1 MRRLPAVLLALA
13 WTLAASAAERV
24 HGEDHDFAA
33 PGVRILWGVAKGGS
47 EDDTKVVLRILSPD
61 RVYGHAALEGHDPFS
76 KARRTLIARRA
87 IDQRLDLE
95 TPRAGF
101 ADLPSRE
108 VHLYRDG
115 AEPVLV
121 VYYLGAP
128 DTTPEFATVEALR
141 AYFDRAE
148 TLPRRR

>member
-1 MRRLPAVLLALA
+1 MRRAFALLVGAA
-13 WTLAASAAERV
+13 WWVSASAAERV

-33 PGVRILWGVAKGGS
+33 PGVRILWGVAKGRT
-47 EDDTKVVLRILSPD
+47 EDDTRVVLRILSPD
-61 RVYGHAALEGHDPFS
+61 GVFSHAALEGHDPFS
-76 KARRTLIARRA
+76 KARRTLIARRS

-115 AEPVLV
+115 AEPALV

-128 DTTPEFATVEALR
+128 DTTPEFASVEALR